1 MPLFSNAPPL
11 AQNGWNET
19 LLTKP
24 RKTKHVTKSHF
35 ARMCGVSPSAVTK
48 ACRGKLKP
56 ALHRDRVDVEHAA
69 AVAYLASHKKG
80 NGAADARTVN
90 GDGGG
95 PQPPAPD
102 KNGRRVDGVSP
113 VVVHNEDNLGAYADM
128 TIRDIVNQFGT
139 ERVFKDWLEAHSKI
153 EDVEQ
158 KRIRNQEYRGE
169 LVRRDLVRRTVFS
182 AWEDSNRRL
191 LGDVPRTLVARLYAA
206 ALSEVSKEE
215 SERVVK
221 EIISGV
227 LRNVKETAE
236 RALEPK
242 P

>member
-1 MPLFSNAPPL
+1 MPLFSNAAPL
-11 AQNGWNET
+11 AKFPGNQT
-19 LLTKP
+19 LLTSPK
-24 RKTKHVTKSHF
+24 KTKRITKSQF
-35 ARMCGVSPSAVTK
+35 ARLCGVSPSAITK
-48 ACRGKLKP
+48 ACRGRLKD
-56 ALHRDRVDVEHAA
+56 ALHRDRVDADHPAA
-69 AVAYLASHKKG
+69 LAYLEAHKKG
-80 NGAADARTVN
+80 NGKPRRN
-90 GDGGG
+90 GAQRPVTG
-95 PQPPAPD
+95 Q
-102 KNGRRVDGVSP
+102 NLP
-113 VVVHNEDNLGAYADM
+113 VVAIVQPAVVHDEQNLGAYADM
-128 TIRDIVNQFGT
+128 TVREIVNQFGT

-169 LVRRDLVRRTVFS
+169 LVRREMVQRTVFS

-191 LGDVPRTLVARLYAA
+191 LGDIPRTLVARLYAA
-206 ALSEVSKEE
+206 ALSDVSKED

-242 P
+242 S